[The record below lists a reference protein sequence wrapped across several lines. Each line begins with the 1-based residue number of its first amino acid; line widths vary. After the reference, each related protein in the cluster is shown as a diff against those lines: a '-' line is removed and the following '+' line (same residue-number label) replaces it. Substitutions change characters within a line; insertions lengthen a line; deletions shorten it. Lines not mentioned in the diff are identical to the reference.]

1 MKPSISRTKARK
13 ALVELRAAATHLGDV
28 RPCTAIE
35 PEEFLEL
42 CRIKQDL
49 EELVK
54 RFDEVLKGGAL

>member
-35 PEEFLEL
+35 PEEFFEL
-42 CRIKQDL
+42 TDIHQAVIA
-49 EELVK
+49 LVK
-54 RFDEVLKGGAL
+54 RLGEVLKGGAL